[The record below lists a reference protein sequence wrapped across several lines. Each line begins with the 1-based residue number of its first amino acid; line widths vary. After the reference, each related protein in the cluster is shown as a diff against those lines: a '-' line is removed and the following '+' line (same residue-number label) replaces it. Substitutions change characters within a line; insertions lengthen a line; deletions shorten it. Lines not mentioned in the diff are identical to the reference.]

1 MNGPPAPVSRFWS
14 TIAVYQNFSYV
25 GAPVRQTVGSGHPFS
40 PDIVPDDTRSRS
52 KRSESAAVLAEVNG
66 ASVRIKPLASH
77 DDYER
82 CVALQREV
90 WGAEYDDTVPA
101 SLLQVVPGLGGV
113 LLGAFSTDREL
124 LGFVFGL
131 TGVKNEE
138 IVHWSHALG
147 VRETARNFGVG
158 RLLKDH
164 QRAELA
170 RRGIRSMYWTFDPL
184 IAKNAHFNLTRLGA
198 RVVEY
203 VPDMYGT
210 TRSPLHHGL
219 ATDRFV
225 VVCSTAPTAATRERS
240 APAPSPNIPILADT
254 TPSPEV
260 LFPGAQLPREI
271 CVEIPTDFDQVL
283 AASPAAAAVWH
294 SAVRRHFQWALRN
307 SYIVTGLHRDPV
319 TSRSFYTL
327 QQKPADA

>member
-1 MNGPPAPVSRFWS
+1 LP
-14 TIAVYQNFSYV
+14 YV
-25 GAPVRQTVGSGHPFS
+25 GRLSFSGSAAVILFS
-40 PDIVPDDTRSRS
+40 PDTVADDTLSHSR
-52 KRSESAAVLAEVNG
+52 RNESADILAEVNG
-66 ASVRIKPLASH
+66 SSVRIRPLTSH
-77 DDYER
+77 GDYDA

-90 WGAEYDDTVPA
+90 WGSEYDEAVPA
-101 SLLQVVPGLGGV
+101 SLLQVVPYVGGLV
-113 LLGAFSTDREL
+113 LGAFSADREL

-131 TGVKNEE
+131 TGPKNDE

-147 VRETARNFGVG
+147 VREAARNLGVG
-158 RLLKDH
+158 RLLKDY

-184 IAKNAHFNLTRLGA
+184 IAKNAHFSLNRLGA

-225 VVCSTAPTAATRERS
+225 VVCSTTQPAAKPRRLAPNG
-240 APAPSPNIPILADT
+240 SPNTLILADT

-260 LFPGAQLPREI
+260 LFPGGAQLPRAIWIE
-271 CVEIPTDFDQVL
+271 VPTDFNEVL
-283 AASPAAAAVWH
+283 AASPSSAAVWQ
-294 SAVRRHFQWALRN
+294 SAIRRNFQWALRN
-307 SYIVTGLHRDPV
+307 RYAVTGLHRDPV

-327 QQKPADA
+327 ELEPAAP

>member
-1 MNGPPAPVSRFWS
+1 MLGPDPSA
-14 TIAVYQNFSYV
+14 
-25 GAPVRQTVGSGHPFS
+25 VRQRPSFLPHTVA
-40 PDIVPDDTRSRS
+40 DDTRSRS
-52 KRSESAAVLAEVNG
+52 KRSESAGVLTEING
-66 ASVRIKPLASH
+66 AGVRIRPLASH
-77 DDYER
+77 EDYDR
-82 CVALQREV
+82 CVALQKEV

-101 SLLQVVPGLGGV
+101 SLLQVVPGLGGL

-147 VRETARNFGVG
+147 VREAARNFGVG
-158 RLLKDH
+158 RLLKNY

-225 VVCSTAPTAATRERS
+225 VVCSTTTTADGRARS
-240 APAPSPNIPILADT
+240 APAPSPNTLILTDT
-254 TPSPEV
+254 TPSPDV
-260 LFPGAQLPREI
+260 LFQGAELPREI
-271 CVEIPTDFDQVL
+271 CVEIPADFDQVL
-283 AASPAAAAVWH
+283 AASPAAAGVWH
-294 SAVRRHFQWALRN
+294 SAIRRHFQWALRN
-307 SYIVTGLHRDPV
+307 SYTVTGLYRDPV
-319 TSRSFYTL
+319 TSRSLYTL
-327 QQKPADA
+327 RQEPADA

>member
-1 MNGPPAPVSRFWS
+1 MS
-14 TIAVYQNFSYV
+14 SYV
-25 GAPVRQTVGSGHPFS
+25 GPCSGQAARQRSSFS
-40 PDIVPDDTRSRS
+40 PQTGVANDTRSHSR
-52 KRSESAAVLAEVNG
+52 RSESAGVLAEVNG
-66 ASVRIKPLASH
+66 ASVRIRLLASH
-77 DDYER
+77 EDYDA

-90 WGAEYDDTVPA
+90 WGSEYDEAVPA
-101 SLLQVVPGLGGV
+101 SLLQVVPHVGGLV
-113 LLGAFSTDREL
+113 LGAFSGDREL

-131 TGVKNEE
+131 TGPKNEE

-147 VRETARNFGVG
+147 VREAARNLGVG
-158 RLLKDH
+158 RLLKDY

-184 IAKNAHFNLTRLGA
+184 IAKNAHFNINRLGA

-225 VVCSTAPTAATRERS
+225 VVCSTTPTAARPQRS
-240 APAPSPNIPILADT
+240 APARSPNILILADT
-254 TPSPEV
+254 TPSPEA
-260 LFPGAQLPREI
+260 LFQGVAKLPRAIWIE
-271 CVEIPTDFDQVL
+271 VPTDFDQVL
-283 AASPAAAAVWH
+283 AASPATAAVWH
-294 SAVRRHFQWALRN
+294 SAIRRHFQWALRN
-307 SYIVTGLHRDPV
+307 RYAVTGLHRDPV

-327 QQKPADA
+327 ELEPAAP